1 MESPDMWHWLISL
14 GIFFLIFVLPI
25 VLAVVMARKKKRGIA
40 IWVILAIFFSW
51 LAIIVLAVLG
61 KNDATE
67 E

>member
-1 MESPDMWHWLISL
+1 MESPDMGHWLISL
-14 GIFFLIFVLPI
+14 VIFFLVFILPI
-25 VLAVVMARKKKRGIA
+25 VLAVVMARKKKRGVA

-51 LAIIVLAVLG
+51 LAIIVRAVLG